1 MRQRQKNSRCMTLIR
16 SFVLHGGV
24 DENSRSALVCCNPLK
39 PSLIETNM
47 LKKLIIVMTL
57 AASLATLN
65 AYSQEAPDALV
76 RKNTT
81 EILAAIKADKDL
93 AAGDQKKIEKLA
105 DEKVLPYFNFVR
117 MTQLAVGR
125 NWRDATDAQ
134 KKSLIDE
141 FRTLLVRTYSTSLT
155 QFRNQTIEVKP
166 VKMAAADTEVVVK
179 TQVNQPGGQ
188 PIPIDYSMEKT
199 SAGWKVFDV
208 LIDGVSLVTN
218 YRSSF
223 NTEIQKSGIDG
234 LIKSLADRNA
244 KNAARK

>member
-1 MRQRQKNSRCMTLIR
+1 
-16 SFVLHGGV
+16 
-24 DENSRSALVCCNPLK
+24 
-39 PSLIETNM
+39 M
-47 LKKLIIVMTL
+47 LKKLFVRATL
-57 AASLATLN
+57 AATLAAAATIVVVPQI
-65 AYSQEAPDALV
+65 AFAQEAPDAIV
-76 RKNTT
+76 RKNTN

-93 AAGDQKKIEKLA
+93 AAGNQKKIEKLA

-125 NWRDATDAQ
+125 NWRDANDAQ

-155 QFRNQTIEVKP
+155 QFRNQTIDVKP
-166 VKMAAADTEVVVK
+166 LKVAAAETEVVVK

-188 PIPIDYSMEKT
+188 PIPIDYSMEK
-199 SAGWKVFDV
+199 SGDAWKVYDV

-234 LIKSLADRNA
+234 LIKSLTERNA
-244 KNAARK
+244 KNAVQK